1 MGFVKKILNSP
12 SQIEHVLKVKLLL
25 TLFLLPVIVFGQNL
39 DQIGKSPLVKV
50 NGGISANTIYYEG
63 SANRDPFTFFINGN
77 LNFNFSGIYN
87 VPLSFSYTNQDF
99 SYNTPF
105 KINRL
110 SIHPSYKWVATHIG
124 DVAMTFS
131 PYTVNG
137 HQFTGF
143 GTDLTP
149 NGPWKISA
157 FYGRLLKATEYN
169 PEVPEAIPA
178 YRRMGYGIKT
188 GYEFNRFNLGLTLF
202 KAKDDINSLEIDI
215 PDELNIDPKENLVVS
230 LESSVNVTK
239 NLTLN
244 VEVARSAVTENIQ
257 DEDEDQDAIFG
268 VLIDEKASTDYYT
281 AMNANFTYT
290 YGKGSVGVGYERID
304 PEYRTFGAYF
314 FNNDLENITVNAAQ
328 ELFNGR
334 VNLAVNAGLQR
345 DDLRNEKE
353 SQSTRIVSAANA
365 TIKAS
370 DRLNIAAS
378 YSNFQSYTNIRTA
391 FDIINQVDPL
401 ENLDTLDFRQVSQNA
416 SLNLG
421 YLLSQ
426 SKTKQQNIGLNF
438 TYQTTKDEQGTA
450 EETNNTTNFY
460 NAGANYALTFLEK
473 SLSISAAVNS
483 AFNKVEENDAL
494 TYGPTLGVNKQFFD
508 KKLRTG
514 ISASYNESLVNGT
527 SQGNVMNFRA
537 SSGYIYREKHNF
549 NLNALALFRNSNN
562 ATANDFTLTFGYSY
576 SFDVKKPDLRFLKK
590 RTNDDAEKQ
599 QATTPGDTLQKLEEQ
614 LDKTKQNYYRFRY
627 RGTIYEGNASMVVNQ
642 IEAQSYD
649 DYLKNKDAF
658 GKQRLENQMAN
669 LKAKAANDDDFKNEA
684 IDYLDS
690 IYAMKDFVPIYKESL
705 NSTLQKLRKE
715 LEGKEQQMKEKYALA
730 KVEMEAHPLHNLSE
744 EERKNADEQ
753 EQFEYMKLITIE
765 KVDAERLE
773 SYLFTRFEI
782 EKIFAGGGISDR
794 LQNIEQFTKQYQE
807 KAFDKYKED
816 KDLEKINIYLEE
828 QIIRY
833 YDKLYKQTI
842 E

>member
-1 MGFVKKILNSP
+1 M
-12 SQIEHVLKVKLLL
+12 KVKLLL
-25 TLFLLPVIVFGQNL
+25 TFFLLTSIAFGQNL
-39 DQIGKSPLVKV
+39 DQIGKTPLVKV
-50 NGGISANTIYYEG
+50 NGGISANTIYYNG
-63 SANRDPFTFFINGN
+63 SANRDPFTYFVNGN
-77 LNFNFSGIYN
+77 LNFNISGIYN
-87 VPLSFSYTNQDF
+87 IPLSFSYTNQDF

-149 NGPWKISA
+149 NGPWKLSA
-157 FYGRLLKATEYN
+157 FYGRLLRATEYN
-169 PEVPEAIPA
+169 AEVPEAIPA
-178 YRRMGYGIKT
+178 YRRMGYGLKA
-188 GYEFNRFNLGLTLF
+188 GYEFNQWNLGLTVF
-202 KAKDDINSLEIDI
+202 KAKDEINSLNNPIPSEI
-215 PDELNIDPKENLVVS
+215 NIDPKENLVVS
-230 LESSVNVTK
+230 LESSVNVFK
-239 NLTLN
+239 NLTFNL
-244 VEVARSAVTENIQ
+244 EVARSAVTENI
-257 DEDEDQDAIFG
+257 EDEREAQDAVFG
-268 VLIDEKASTDYYT
+268 LLIDEKASTDYYT

-290 YGKGSVGVGYERID
+290 YGRGSVGVGYERID

-334 VNLAVNAGLQR
+334 VNLAINAGLQR
-345 DDLRNEKE
+345 DDLRDEKE

-391 FDIINQVDPL
+391 FDVINQVDPL

-426 SKTKQQNIGLNF
+426 SKTKQQNIGFNL

-450 EETNNTTNFY
+450 EATNNTTNFY
-460 NAGANYALTFLEK
+460 NTAANYALTFPER
-473 SLSISAAVNS
+473 SLSLNAAVNA

-494 TYGPTLGVNKQFFD
+494 TYGPTVGVNKQFFD

-537 SSGYIYREKHNF
+537 SSGYIYKEKHNF
-549 NLNALALFRNSNN
+549 NLNALALFRNS
-562 ATANDFTLTFGYSY
+562 TTTKANDFTLTFGYTY
-576 SFDVKKPDLRFLKK
+576 SFDVKKPDLRFLKR
-590 RTNDDAEKQ
+590 RTDENDEIG
-599 QATTPGDTLQKLEEQ
+599 QANAPKDSLQKLEIE
-614 LDKTKQNYYRFRY
+614 LGKTKQNYYRFRY
-627 RGTIYEGNASMVVNQ
+627 RGTVYEGNTSLVINQ

-649 DYLKNKDAF
+649 DYLKNKEAF
-658 GKQRLENQMAN
+658 GQQRLEEQLAT
-669 LKAKAANDDDFKNEA
+669 LKTKAAQDDDFRNEA
-684 IDYLDS
+684 IDYLDAV
-690 IYAMKDFVPIYKESL
+690 YARKDFVRVYKESL
-705 NSTLQKLRKE
+705 TSTLQKLRQE
-715 LEGKEQQMKEKYALA
+715 LQGKEQQMKEKYALA
-730 KVEMEAHPLHNLSE
+730 KADKESHPLHKLSV

-753 EQFEYMKLITIE
+753 QQFDYMKLTTIE

-782 EKIFAGGGISDR
+782 EKIFAGNGLTDR
-794 LQNIEQFTKQYQE
+794 LKNLEQFTDQYQE
-807 KAFDKYKED
+807 LAFDRYQKD
-816 KDLEKINIYLEE
+816 KNLEKINIYLEE
-828 QIIRY
+828 QIISY
-833 YDKLYKQTI
+833 YDNLYKETI
-842 E
+842 D